1 MREFTAGCC
10 RSIRSTTPDCFKVT
24 FNAIRCMSAT
34 TFAAIVAEAEAVLML
49 AVFLQLKTENLPAG
63 DAKAKRIALAFLKP
77 LVTTK
82 CDRFLDVTRIT
93 SRGYAT

>member
-1 MREFTAGCC
+1 M
-10 RSIRSTTPDCFKVT
+10 ST
-24 FNAIRCMSAT
+24 I
-34 TFAAIVAEAEAVLML
+34 TFAAIVAEAEAVLMP

-82 CDRFLDVTRIT
+82 SDRF
-93 SRGYAT
+93 